1 MDSKNYEIK
10 DFTKIKFEAPVPDLL
25 DIQLS
30 SWVDFLQEDIL
41 PEKRLNKG
49 LEGVFKNIFPIE
61 DNNKNYVLSSV
72 FSEKTLAFSII

>member
-1 MDSKNYEIK
+1 MNIREYQLK

-30 SWVDFLQEDIL
+30 SWVEFLQEDIL

-49 LEGVFKNIFPIE
+49 LESVFKTTFAIE
-61 DNNKNYVLSSV
+61 DNNRR
-72 FSEKTLAFSII
+72 

>member
-1 MDSKNYEIK
+1 MNIREYELK

-30 SWVDFLQEDIL
+30 SWVEFLQEDIL

-49 LEGVFKNIFPIE
+49 LESVFKYRIRN
-61 DNNKNYVLSSV
+61 
-72 FSEKTLAFSII
+72 